1 MAKQKQS
8 NPLAA
13 AKYDPVL
20 FTETVLVNPETD
32 QPFILYPEQKSFM
45 RAGFTLKPDGTL
57 PYSELLRGGPKKSG
71 KTAEG
76 ALALLYCVC
85 AIGGRGAEGYCIAND
100 FEQAQSR
107 VFAAAVKIV
116 RASPLLYRAA
126 HIYSNKIEFPSTGAS
141 ITAIASEY
149 AGAAGANPTITV
161 FDELWGFMSERGHRL
176 WDEMVPVPTR
186 KVSVRLTVTYAG
198 FTGES
203 DLLEG
208 QYKRGL
214 KGSLI
219 ARDLYAQP
227 GMLMYWT
234 HDCHAPWQTEVWKE
248 QMRSSLRGNAY
259 LRLIENRWVTSESP
273 FIELEAWDKCVDPT
287 ASPIPRDKRL
297 PVWIGVDASTKH
309 DSTAIVAC
317 TYDERT
323 KHVRLVSHVT
333 FQPSPD
339 DPLDFEQTIE
349 RTLVN
354 MAEQYDL
361 QEVRYDPW
369 QLVSV
374 AQRLIR
380 AGIPMVEFPQTVGN
394 LTEASSNLFELV
406 RGGSMTLYA
415 DSEMRLAASRAVAIE
430 TSRGWRIGKEKKS
443 HKIDVVVALAQA
455 ALGAVR
461 GKGGNTVTI
470 RYGLFG
476 GYDDQPS
483 PDPSDI
489 SPERGVRFEKVT
501 EDEMNYLATLKS
513 EE

>member
-20 FTETVLVNPETD
+20 FIETVLVNPETD
-32 QPFILYPEQKSFM
+32 QPFILYPEQKTIM
-45 RAGFTLKPDGTL
+45 RAAFTLKPDGTL
-57 PYSELLRGGPKKSG
+57 PYSEILDGQPKKSG
-71 KTAEG
+71 KTTMA
-76 ALALLYCVC
+76 AWALLYCIC

-107 VFAAAVKIV
+107 VFAAAAKIV

-126 HIYSNKIEFPSTGAS
+126 HIYSNKIEFSSTGAS

-161 FDELWGFMSERGHRL
+161 FDELWGVMSERGHRL

-208 QYKRGL
+208 LYRRGL
-214 KGSLI
+214 KGTLI
-219 ARDLYAQP
+219 APDLYAQP

-234 HDCHAPWQTEVWKE
+234 HEARAPWQTEAWKE
-248 QMRSSLRGNAY
+248 QMRDSLRGNAY
-259 LRLIENRWVTSESP
+259 LRLIENQWVTNESS
-273 FIELEAWDKCVDPT
+273 FIELEQWDKCVDPT
-287 ASPIPRDKRL
+287 ASQIPRDKRL

-317 TYDERT
+317 TYDDKT
-323 KHVRLVSHVT
+323 KHVRLVTHVT

-339 DPLDFEQTIE
+339 DPLDFEATIE
-349 RTLVN
+349 RTLLN
-354 MAEQYDL
+354 WNEQYDI
-361 QEVRYDPW
+361 QEIRYDPW
-369 QLVSV
+369 QTVSV
-374 AQRLIR
+374 AQRLRR
-380 AGIPMVEFPQTVGN
+380 AGLPMVEFPQTVGN
-394 LTEASSNLFELV
+394 LTEASSCLYEQV
-406 RGGSMTLYA
+406 KGKSITLYA
-415 DSEMRLAASRAVAIE
+415 DAEMRLAASRAVAIE
-430 TSRGWRIGKEKKS
+430 TARGWRIGKEKAS

-455 ALGAVR
+455 VLGAVH
-461 GKGGNTVTI
+461 GKGGQEITI

-476 GYDDQPS
+476 GDDLKPP
-483 PDPSDI
+483 PDSANI
-489 SPERGVRFEKVT
+489 LPERGVRFEKVT
-501 EDEMNYLATLKS
+501 EDEMNYLATLRRQD
-513 EE
+513 